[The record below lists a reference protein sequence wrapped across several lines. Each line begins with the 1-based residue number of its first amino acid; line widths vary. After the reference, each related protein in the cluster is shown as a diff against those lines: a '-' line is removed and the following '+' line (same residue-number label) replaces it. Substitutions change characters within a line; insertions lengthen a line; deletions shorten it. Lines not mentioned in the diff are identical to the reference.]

1 MANIYIVSTPIGNL
15 KDITLRAIETLEE
28 SELIICEDTR
38 VSGTLLAHYGIKSK
52 LTALNEFNEE
62 VKSHEILSQIEEL
75 DNVSLI
81 SDAGTPLLSDPG
93 YKFIKRAKEQGHKI
107 IPIPGASAPL
117 AALVVS
123 GFPTNSFT
131 YLGFLPKSSQKQV
144 KIFEQY
150 KNQNH
155 TLIIFESPY
164 RVIKTLEA
172 MQSVFGDINVC
183 ICRELT
189 KKFEEISN
197 LSISKHLEEFKIKKP
212 KGEFTLVFNPIS
224 KQS

>member
-1 MANIYIVSTPIGNL
+1 MSNIYVVSTPIGNL
-15 KDITLRAIETLEE
+15 KDITFRAIEALKN

-38 VSGTLLAHYGIKSK
+38 VSGTLLSHYGIKTK

-62 VKSHEILSQIEEL
+62 VKSHEILHQIEKLE
-75 DNVSLI
+75 NVSLM

-93 YKFIKRAKEQGHKI
+93 YKFVKRAKELGHKI
-107 IPIPGASAPL
+107 IPIPGASAL
-117 AALVVS
+117 LSALVTS

-131 YLGFLPKSSQKQV
+131 YLGFLPKSSQKQS

-155 TLIIFESPY
+155 TLIIFESPH

-172 MQSVFGDINVC
+172 MQSVFGDINVSV
-183 ICRELT
+183 CRELT

-197 LSISKHLEEFKIKKP
+197 LPISAHLKKFEIKKP
-212 KGEFTLVFNPIS
+212 KGEFTLVINP
-224 KQS
+224 KEN